1 MLTEYYYCLIFIV
14 LAIFQEQVEGFVVS
28 ITCSI
33 LAVFSESL
41 INHLM
46 TLGFEQY
53 LASSALDVALI
64 FIGLSLITSKIGFIL
79 AMTCTLSFGLNI
91 FYHVTVTTSY
101 QAYPLIFPLYS
112 TLNIILFE
120 VLMYACL
127 IHSKV
132 FPYLISKFP
141 NALGFLEKFTPKQ
154 EKQ

>member
-1 MLTEYYYCLIFIV
+1 MAEYYYCIIFV
-14 LAIFQEQVEGFVVS
+14 TLAIFQEQIEGFVVS
-28 ITCSI
+28 ITCCI
-33 LAVFSESL
+33 LAVFSEAFILHVVSY
-41 INHLM
+41 
-46 TLGFEQY
+46 GFEHY
-53 LASSALDVALI
+53 LAASTLDLI
-64 FIGLSLITSKIGFIL
+64 LMFLGMTMIPSRIGSIL
-79 AMTCTLSFGLNI
+79 ALTCAVSFGINI
-91 FYHVTVTTSY
+91 FYHLTVTTSY
-101 QAYPLIFPLYS
+101 QAYPAIFPLYS